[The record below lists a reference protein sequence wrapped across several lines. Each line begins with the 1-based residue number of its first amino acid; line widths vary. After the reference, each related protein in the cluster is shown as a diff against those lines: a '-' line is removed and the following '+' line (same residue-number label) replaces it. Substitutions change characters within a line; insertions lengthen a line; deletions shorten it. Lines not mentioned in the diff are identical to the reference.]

1 MSNHN
6 LQLEKAVDLVR
17 DNLPQSV
24 RVLADIDL
32 QLLVF
37 FLTTLD
43 DSKVQ
48 NGERLKEL
56 QKEERDR
63 KDDLYKVHKHS
74 DFECSEQ
81 FADDLSDFYG
91 MDCTNSL
98 YQHAIKE
105 KFNEKGFDEEL
116 DRILTDIKTTTNFL
130 NKATDCES
138 RAKSEIVSYLNSRQ

>member
-24 RVLADIDL
+24 KVLADIDL

-48 NGERLKEL
+48 NVERLKEL

-98 YQHAIKE
+98 Y
-105 KFNEKGFDEEL
+105 
-116 DRILTDIKTTTNFL
+116 
-130 NKATDCES
+130 
-138 RAKSEIVSYLNSRQ
+138 